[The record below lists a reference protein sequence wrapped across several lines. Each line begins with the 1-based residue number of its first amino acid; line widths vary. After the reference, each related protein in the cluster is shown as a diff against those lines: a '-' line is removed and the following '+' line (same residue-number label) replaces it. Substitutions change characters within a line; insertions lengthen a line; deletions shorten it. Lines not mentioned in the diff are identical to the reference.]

1 MLHEYFVLT
10 YLKLNN
16 RTVFNVVDKTF
27 PVLEKYL
34 ERKVIF
40 PVIFNEKTFI
50 YAGKI
55 LEILRELENFD
66 GQTIDV
72 KIFKNEISQNLV
84 KLSKTIKKYYYL
96 DDDLIFNNRKYSNTE
111 KDDILH
117 YLSRTN
123 IIIDITK
130 ENFTNFKKYLD
141 EDLIFNFD
149 VFIDRCFYNK
159 N

>member
-1 MLHEYFVLT
+1 MSHKYFVLT
-10 YLKLNN
+10 YLRLNN

-34 ERKVIF
+34 EKNVLF
-40 PVIFNEKTFI
+40 PVIFSEKTFI

-55 LEILRELENFD
+55 LENLRELQNFD

-72 KIFKNEISQNLV
+72 EIFKNEISQSLV

-96 DDDLIFNNRKYSNTE
+96 DNDLIFNNIKYLKNRKN
-111 KDDILH
+111 DILN

-123 IIIDITK
+123 VIIDITK
-130 ENFTNFKKYLD
+130 GNFTNFKKYLD

-149 VFIDRCFYNK
+149 VFIDRCFYI
-159 N
+159 

>member
-1 MLHEYFVLT
+1 MSHKYFVLT
-10 YLKLNN
+10 YLRLNN

-34 ERKVIF
+34 EKNVLF
-40 PVIFNEKTFI
+40 PVIFSEKTFI

-55 LEILRELENFD
+55 LENLRELQNFD

-72 KIFKNEISQNLV
+72 EIFKNEISQSLV

-96 DDDLIFNNRKYSNTE
+96 DNDLIFNNIKYLKNR
-111 KDDILH
+111 KDDILN

-123 IIIDITK
+123 VIIDITK
-130 ENFTNFKKYLD
+130 GNFTNFKKYLD

-149 VFIDRCFYNK
+149 VFIDRCFYI
-159 N
+159 